1 MTPVPLLYQQTFAY
15 SYMVKIKPLKQVHT
29 TITSSESS
37 GAVHEYRSC
46 KHCIYISYSIQS
58 KSWHKL

>member
-37 GAVHEYRSC
+37 GGSTRV
-46 KHCIYISYSIQS
+46 
-58 KSWHKL
+58 